1 MLAFL
6 LAIVLL
12 GQAASPFTCQ
22 WTRATAIGSVDRPIS
37 EDSGLAVS
45 RKFSNRVYH
54 VNDSGDS
61 GRVFITDM
69 SGQSVQTIH
78 INGYRPVDP
87 EDLAIGGC
95 TPRSDCVF
103 IGDIGDNDGWRREI
117 EVVVV
122 EEIKDFP
129 RGVDPLHRVRMRYP
143 DRPHD
148 AESLAVH
155 PDGTIY
161 ILTKGGIPTL
171 YRLKK
176 DQWMN
181 ARDRLQT
188 LELVIAIDF
197 EKLGGPAASID
208 GRLPTA
214 MDISPDGKRVLVLTY
229 RNVFELAVDLSQP
242 IPPIASWKPM
252 QQFRRVEGV
261 EVLDQQEAI
270 AYLPDGRAFIYDTE
284 RPAKGR
290 ARMMR
295 CDCR

>member
-1 MLAFL
+1 MLAL
-6 LAIVLL
+6 LTAIVLL
-12 GQAASPFTCQ
+12 VQSTGPFTCQ
-22 WTRATAIGSVDRPIS
+22 WTRSTVIGSVDRPIS

-45 RKFSNRVYH
+45 RKFPNRVYH

-61 GRVFITDM
+61 GRFFITDM
-69 SGQSVQTIH
+69 AGVSVQTIQ
-78 INGYRPVDP
+78 IDGFRPVDP
-87 EDLAIGGC
+87 EDLAIGAC

-122 EEIKDFP
+122 EEVQNFP
-129 RGVDPLHRVRMRYP
+129 RGVDPMHRVRMRYP
-143 DRPHD
+143 DRGHD
-148 AESLAVH
+148 AEAMAVH

-161 ILTKGGIPTL
+161 ILTKGGIPRL

-188 LELVIAIDF
+188 LELVTAVDF

-214 MDISPDGKRVLVLTY
+214 MDISPDGKRFLVLTY
-229 RNVFELAVDLSQP
+229 RNVFEVAVDLSQP
-242 IPPIASWKPM
+242 IPPVATWRPM
-252 QQFRRVEGV
+252 QQFRRVAV

-270 AYLPDGRAFIYDTE
+270 AYLPDGRSFIYDTE

-290 ARMMR
+290 ARIMR
-295 CDCR
+295 SDCR

>member
-1 MLAFL
+1 MLAL
-6 LAIVLL
+6 LIAIVLL
-12 GQAASPFTCQ
+12 VQSTGPFTCQ
-22 WTRATAIGSVDRPIS
+22 WTRSTVIGSVDRPIS

-45 RKFSNRVYH
+45 RKFANRVYH

-61 GRVFITDM
+61 GRFFITDM
-69 SGQSVQTIH
+69 AGVSVQTIQ
-78 INGYRPVDP
+78 IDGFRPVDP
-87 EDLAIGGC
+87 EDLAIGAC

-122 EEIKDFP
+122 EEVQNFP
-129 RGVDPLHRVRMRYP
+129 RRVDPMHRVRMRYP
-143 DRPHD
+143 DRGHD
-148 AESLAVH
+148 AEAMAVH

-188 LELVIAIDF
+188 LELVTAIDF

-214 MDISPDGKRVLVLTY
+214 MDISPDGKRFLVLTY
-229 RNVFELAVDLSQP
+229 RNVFEVAVDLSQP
-242 IPPIASWKPM
+242 IPPVATWRPM
-252 QQFRRVEGV
+252 QQFRRVAV

-270 AYLPDGRAFIYDTE
+270 AYLPDGRSFIYDTE

-290 ARMMR
+290 ARIMR

>member
-1 MLAFL
+1 MLASFLAILL
-6 LAIVLL
+6 LA
-12 GQAASPFTCQ
+12 QSASPFTCQ
-22 WTRATAIGSVDRPIS
+22 WTPAKEIGSVDRPIS

-45 RKFSNRVYH
+45 RKFPNRVYH

-61 GRVFITDM
+61 GRFFITDM
-69 SGQSVQTIH
+69 SGLSSQAIH
-78 INGYRPVDP
+78 VNGYRPVDP
-87 EDLAIGGC
+87 EDLAIGPC

-103 IGDIGDNDGWRREI
+103 IGDIGDNDSWRREI

-122 EEIKDFP
+122 EEVRDFP
-129 RGVDPLHRVRMRYP
+129 QRVDPKYRIRMRYP
-143 DRPHD
+143 DRAHD

-176 DQWMN
+176 DRWMN
-181 ARDRLQT
+181 ARDTLQT
-188 LELVIAIDF
+188 LELVAAIDF
-197 EKLGGPAASID
+197 EKLGGPAAAID

-229 RNVFELAVDLSQP
+229 RNVFELAIDFSRP
-242 IPPIASWKPM
+242 IPPVATWQAM
-252 QQFRRVEGV
+252 LHFRRVEGV
-261 EVLDQQEAI
+261 EVLNQQEAI
-270 AYLPDGRAFIYDTE
+270 AYLPDGRSFIYDTE

>member
-1 MLAFL
+1 
-6 LAIVLL
+6 
-12 GQAASPFTCQ
+12 
-22 WTRATAIGSVDRPIS
+22 
-37 EDSGLAVS
+37 
-45 RKFSNRVYH
+45 
-54 VNDSGDS
+54 
-61 GRVFITDM
+61 
-69 SGQSVQTIH
+69 
-78 INGYRPVDP
+78 
-87 EDLAIGGC
+87 
-95 TPRSDCVF
+95 
-103 IGDIGDNDGWRREI
+103 
-117 EVVVV
+117 
-122 EEIKDFP
+122 
-129 RGVDPLHRVRMRYP
+129 MRYP
-143 DRPHD
+143 DRGHD

-188 LELVIAIDF
+188 LELVTAIDF
-197 EKLGGPAASID
+197 EKLGGPAAAID

-229 RNVFELAVDLSQP
+229 RNIFELAIDLSRP
-242 IPPIASWKPM
+242 IPPVSTWRPM
-252 QQFRRVEGV
+252 QQFRRVEV

-270 AYLPDGRAFIYDTE
+270 AYLPDGRSFIYDTE